1 MDSGREEKMS
11 TCVRFRFAVI
21 ALLSL
26 SALPVVGQTGNQS
39 GGNPSSSGNRNT
51 NTPGT
56 TSSTPRTQPNPPQER
71 QIYFVEGRVLLAD
84 GNPPPEPVPIE
95 RVCNGNAK
103 REAYTDSKGRFQFQL
118 GSNPGILQDAT
129 ESDFDAFGSN
139 RGSMPGQTQGVS
151 RRELLG
157 CELRAVLPGY
167 QSGTVMIRPEGNFG
181 QLEVGTIVLK
191 PMGNS
196 EGAVISLTSMKAP
209 KDAKHAFEKG
219 QKAANDKKLPEA
231 EKQLQKAV
239 TVYPQFAA
247 AWSMLGAVHS
257 ELNQTDLAYK
267 DYEQAITADPKFVN
281 PYYGLSVLS
290 MKENKW
296 NEVVR
301 YTDETIKLNPYAFPV
316 TFLFNAAANFNL
328 GNLDA
333 AEKSARKFIIMDSE
347 HRRPEVALLL
357 GEILARKHDYAGA
370 LAQKRSYLAMAPN
383 APNSQAVREDVKR
396 LEALSQNPN

>member
-1 MDSGREEKMS
+1 MS
-11 TCVRFRFAVI
+11 TSVRLRFALL
-21 ALLSL
+21 ALLSF
-26 SALPVVGQTGNQS
+26 AVLPVFAQTGNTGGGSS
-39 GGNPSSSGNRNT
+39 GSTGNRNT
-51 NTPGT
+51 NTSGNT
-56 TSSTPRTQPNPPQER
+56 NSIPRTNPNPPQDR
-71 QIYFVEGRVLLAD
+71 QIYFVEGRVTLAD
-84 GNPPPEPVPIE
+84 GSPPPEPVPIE

-118 GSNPGILQDAT
+118 GQNPGILQDAT

-139 RGSMPGQTQGVS
+139 RGLTPGQSQGVS

-157 CELRAVLPGY
+157 CELRAVLPGF

-209 KDAKHAFEKG
+209 KDAKHAYEKG
-219 QKAANDKKLPEA
+219 QKAANDKKLPDA

-239 TVYPQFAA
+239 GIYPQFAA

-257 ELNQTDLAYK
+257 EMNQTEAAYK
-267 DYEQAITADPKFVN
+267 DYAQAITADPKFVN

-296 NEVVR
+296 NDVVR
-301 YTDETIKLNPYAFPV
+301 YTEEAIKLNPYAFPV
-316 TFLFNAAANFNL
+316 TFLFNAAANYNL
-328 GNLDA
+328 NNLDA
-333 AEKSARKFIIMDSE
+333 AEKSARKFMTMDTE

-383 APNSQAVREDVKR
+383 AANSEAVKADVKR
-396 LEALSQNPN
+396 LEALSQSNPN

>member
-1 MDSGREEKMS
+1 MS
-11 TCVRFRFAVI
+11 TSIRFRFVVI

-26 SALPVVGQTGNQS
+26 AALPIFGQTGNT
-39 GGNPSSSGNRNT
+39 GGGSPGSTGNRNT
-51 NTPGT
+51 NTSGT
-56 TSSTPRTQPNPPQER
+56 TNSIPRTNPNPPQER
-71 QIYFVEGRVLLAD
+71 QIYFVEGRVTLAD
-84 GNPPPEPVPIE
+84 GSPPPEPVPIE

-118 GSNPGILQDAT
+118 GQNPGILQDAT
-129 ESDFDAFGSN
+129 ESDFDTFGSG
-139 RGSMPGQTQGVS
+139 RSMTPGQNQGVS

-157 CELRAVLPGY
+157 CELRAVLPGF

-209 KDAKHAFEKG
+209 KDAKHAYEKG
-219 QKAANDKKLPEA
+219 QKAANEQKLPDA
-231 EKQLQKAV
+231 EKHLQKAV
-239 TVYPQFAA
+239 DLYPQFAA

-257 ELNQTDLAYK
+257 EMNQNEVAYK
-267 DYEQAITADPKFVN
+267 DYAQAVTADPKFVN

-296 NEVVR
+296 NDVVR
-301 YTDETIKLNPYAFPV
+301 YTDEAIKLNPYAFPV
-316 TFLFNAAANFNL
+316 TFLFNAAANYNL

-333 AEKSARKFIIMDSE
+333 AEKSARKFITMDTE

-370 LAQKRSYLAMAPN
+370 AAQKRNYLAMSPN
-383 APNSQAVREDVKR
+383 APNSEAVKADVRR
-396 LEALSQNPN
+396 LEALSQSNPN